1 MGVCC
6 NSTMQNITDP
16 EIEESNSIKELTDI
30 MNSKSF
36 KLKKEIEILNNYLDN
51 PNYQDSNEL
60 NYNTFTEKDLKKKIN
75 HLNNLKVSFEQI
87 SYQLIVLDMKDDDK
101 DDLKELKDILQN
113 IVSKYYL
120 PDDPKNELDI
130 ALDELRQ
137 YSLKKIGEVNF

>member
-6 NSTMQNITDP
+6 NSTIQNITDP

-101 DDLKELKDILQN
+101 DDLKELKNILQN

>member
-6 NSTMQNITDP
+6 NSTIQNITDP

-51 PNYQDSNEL
+51 PNYQDSNEF

>member
-6 NSTMQNITDP
+6 NSTIQNITDP

-51 PNYQDSNEL
+51 PNYQDSNKF
-60 NYNTFTEKDLKKKIN
+60 NYNTFTEKDLKKKLN

-137 YSLKKIGEVNF
+137 YSLKK

>member
-6 NSTMQNITDP
+6 NSTIQNITDP

-137 YSLKKIGEVNF
+137 YSLKKKEEINF

>member
-6 NSTMQNITDP
+6 NSTIQNITDP

-60 NYNTFTEKDLKKKIN
+60 NYNTFTEKDLKKKLN

>member
-6 NSTMQNITDP
+6 NSTIQNITDP

-75 HLNNLKVSFEQI
+75 HLNNLKVSLEQI